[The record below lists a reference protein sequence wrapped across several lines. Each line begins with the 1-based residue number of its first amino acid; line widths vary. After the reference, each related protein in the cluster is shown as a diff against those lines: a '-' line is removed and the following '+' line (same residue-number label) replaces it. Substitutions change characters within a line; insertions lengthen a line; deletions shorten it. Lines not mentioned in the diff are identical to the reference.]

1 MLILR
6 PSLRTL
12 RITVWSAIG
21 ALLLAPL
28 AAMQLTDE
36 VAWTVS
42 DFAAAAVMLG
52 VVGLSFEVISR
63 SPLRPMAKCVLLTMV
78 LVLVALIWA
87 HGAVGL

>member
-6 PSLRTL
+6 PSPRTL
-12 RITVWSAIG
+12 RTAVWSAIA

-42 DFAAAAVMLG
+42 DFGAAAVMLG
-52 VVGLSFEVISR
+52 VVGLAFEVISR
-63 SPLRPMAKCVLLTMV
+63 SPLRPTAKGVLLTMV
-78 LVLVALIWA
+78 LALVALIWA